1 MKNFFRDKSILITGG
16 TGSFGSAVLEKLLNT
31 NVKKIIIFS
40 RDEKKQEDIR
50 LRTRNSKVKFILGD
64 VRNYISVYHAMKNI
78 DYVFHAAAL
87 KQVPSCDFNPFEAVQ
102 TNIIGTEN
110 AINAAKENKIKK
122 LVLLSTDKA
131 VYPINAMG
139 ISKAMAE
146 KILLAKARMSSKSE
160 TKLCITRYGNVMGSR
175 ASVIPRFL
183 ECIKKGNDL
192 MITHPSMTRFL
203 MSLEESIDLVFY
215 AFKNGEQGDIFVKK
229 SPACKIIDLASC
241 LKKIFNSKCN
251 IKISGIRHGE
261 KLYETLVSR
270 EEMSKALDLGKYYRI
285 LTDNRDLN
293 YDLYEST
300 GDVKA
305 NKYEDYNSENT
316 KMLNIKELF
325 QLLKKLKYIKNNL

>member
-1 MKNFFRDKSILITGG
+1 MKSFFRDKSILITGG
-16 TGSFGSAVLEKLLNT
+16 TGSFGSAVLKKLLAT
-31 NVKKIIIFS
+31 DIKKIIIFS

-50 LRTRNSKVKFILGD
+50 LITRNSKVKFILGD
-64 VRNYISVYHAMKNI
+64 VRNYISVYHAMKNV

-110 AINAAKENKIKK
+110 TINAAKENKIKK

-146 KILLAKARMSSKSE
+146 KILLAKARISSKSE

-183 ECIKKGNDL
+183 ECIKKGENL
-192 MITHPSMTRFL
+192 TVTHPLMTRFL
-203 MSLEESIDLVFY
+203 MSLDESIDLVFY
-215 AFKNGEQGDIFVKK
+215 AFKHGEQGDIFVKK
-229 SPACKIIDLASC
+229 SPACKILDLANC
-241 LKKIFNSKCN
+241 IKKILKSKCD

-270 EEMSKALDLGKYYRI
+270 EEMAKVLDLGEYFRI
-285 LTDNRDLN
+285 VTDNRDLN
-293 YDLYEST
+293 YDLYESF
-300 GDVKA
+300 GSVKA
-305 NKYEDYNSENT
+305 NKYDDYNSENT
-316 KMLNIKELF
+316 KMLNTKELTN
-325 QLLKKLKYIKNNL
+325 LLIELNYIK

>member
-1 MKNFFRDKSILITGG
+1 MKSFFRGKSILITGG
-16 TGSFGSAVLEKLLNT
+16 TGSFGSAVLKKLLST
-31 NVKKIIIFS
+31 DIKKIIIFS

-64 VRNYISVYHAMKNI
+64 VRNYTSVDHAMKNV

-110 AINAAKENKIKK
+110 TINAAKENKIKK

-241 LKKIFNSKCN
+241 VKKIFNSKCN